1 MALNS
6 YILSH
11 FFLVRKQEAR
21 YNIRYYTNFTFHF
34 ASKEGSHMK
43 DKKALFIL
51 IPFLLFVIIVG
62 ALAIVGDRIPDNPPE
77 TVGNTAG
84 NLNNSGYFCEYDG
97 TVYFANAYDSNT
109 LYSMDPS
116 EQNIKKLGNA
126 SVENILAGGKFLYYY
141 QTGVSGD
148 AGIGAL
154 RSARSF
160 NRCKLNGTDV
170 TGLTRDPIVSAQL
183 VGSNLYIM
191 TVGDNGPLFYRMK
204 IDKSDKTDL
213 ADYEIN
219 PACAVNGT
227 IYYNGTQENHYL
239 YALNTSTDS
248 ISTLWDGN
256 LWYPI
261 AQGDYIYYMDVE
273 NNYRLCRYSLSRN
286 EVEVLTEE
294 RIDCFNVGYG
304 YVYYQVNGEEACLKC
319 MRDDGSD
326 SWVIAEGNYTAIHM
340 TSQYVYFQ
348 MFGETS
354 TWYHSPLGTWTY
366 SSFDGAREA
375 ALDVLKK

>member
-1 MALNS
+1 
-6 YILSH
+6 
-11 FFLVRKQEAR
+11 
-21 YNIRYYTNFTFHF
+21 
-34 ASKEGSHMK
+34 MK
-43 DKKALFIL
+43 DKKTLLIL

-126 SVENILAGGKFLYYY
+126 SVKNILAGGKYLYYY
-141 QTGVSGD
+141 QTGASGD

-154 RSARSF
+154 RTVRSF

-191 TVGDNGPLFYRMK
+191 TSGDNGPLFYRMK

-248 ISTLWDGN
+248 ISTLWNGN

-326 SWVIAEGNYTAIHM
+326 SRVIAEGNYTAIHM
-340 TSQYVYFQ
+340 TSLYVYFQ

-354 TWYHSPLGTWTY
+354 TWYHSPLGSQSY
-366 SSFDGAREA
+366 SGFDAARQA
-375 ALDVLKK
+375 ALDALKK